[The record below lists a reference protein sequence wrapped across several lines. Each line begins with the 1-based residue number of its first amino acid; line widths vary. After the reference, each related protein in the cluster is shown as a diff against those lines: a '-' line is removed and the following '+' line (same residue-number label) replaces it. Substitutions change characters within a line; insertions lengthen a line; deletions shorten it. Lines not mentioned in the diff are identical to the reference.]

1 MNIHAT
7 FIDHNSII
15 IRKVGVLCATAV
27 YIIIRAKKTDR
38 CYLPF
43 PAMTITVLPHKSSC
57 I

>member
-1 MNIHAT
+1 MNIHDT
-7 FIDHNSII
+7 FIGHNSII